1 MRMPFGGS
9 QEEVAS
15 ELVPRMSLP
24 SQLGAGSRDIE
35 VSKVSSLKMPVGLQQ
50 SLLVR
55 E

>member
-15 ELVPRMSLP
+15 ELVPRMSL
-24 SQLGAGSRDIE
+24 GAGSRDIE
-35 VSKVSSLKMPVGLQQ
+35 VSSLKMPVGLQQ

>member
-24 SQLGAGSRDIE
+24 SQRGAGSRDIE
-35 VSKVSSLKMPVGLQQ
+35 VSSLKMPVGLQQ